1 MVHSKKVVRKLAT
14 IKDIAEQ
21 AGVSSSTVSR
31 VLNYD
36 DTLSVGDD
44 TKKRIFEVAEALDY
58 TKYQKK
64 QSKKQGKLAI
74 VQWYTEKEELDDLY
88 YLSIRLGVEKRAEEM
103 NYDIIRVFQNTDFEM
118 SAEIEG
124 IIAIGKFSDSQVNK
138 LTSWTENICFVDFDQ
153 LHRKLDSV
161 VIDFEQAVNAVLD
174 YFQTH
179 GQSRIGLIAG
189 QENFG
194 DKSKPIIDKRTTI
207 YENYMKQ
214 ANTYEEKIVFT
225 GSFNVLSGQE
235 LMKHAIETLKDDL
248 PEAFFVSNDSM
259 AIGCLRALQEA
270 GISVP
275 ERVSLIG
282 FNDISVAKY
291 IYPTLS
297 TVKVYT
303 ELMGET
309 GFDLWLDK
317 VTSER
322 TVAKKITLSTDL
334 VLRESTKTSH

>member
-1 MVHSKKVVRKLAT
+1 MAT

-21 AGVSSSTVSR
+21 ARVSSATVSR

-36 DTLSVGDD
+36 ESLSVGDE
-44 TKKRIFEVAEALDY
+44 TKKRIFEAAGALNY
-58 TKYQKK
+58 TKYQNKK
-64 QSKKQGKLAI
+64 IEKQGKLAI
-74 VQWYTEKEELDDLY
+74 VQWYTEQEELDDLY

-103 NYDIIRVFQNTDFEM
+103 DYDIIRIFQNTNFEM
-118 SAEIEG
+118 SPGIDG
-124 IIAIGKFSDSQVNK
+124 IIAIGKFSDIQVNK

-153 LHRKLDSV
+153 LYRRLDSV
-161 VIDFEQAVNAVLD
+161 VIDFEHAVNSVLD
-174 YFQTH
+174 YFIANNY
-179 GQSRIGLIAG
+179 QSIGLIAG

-194 DKSKPIIDKRTTI
+194 DKSKNIIDKRTI
-207 YENYMKQ
+207 FFKNYMQQIGMYK
-214 ANTYEEKIVFT
+214 EKYTFT
-225 GSFNVLSGQE
+225 GNFNVLSGQE
-235 LMKHAIETLKDDL
+235 LMRKAIDNLKDDL
-248 PEAFFVSNDSM
+248 PDAFFVSNDSM
-259 AIGCLRALQEA
+259 AIGCLRTLQEA

-282 FNDISVAKY
+282 FNDISLAKY

-317 VTSER
+317 LTTGR
-322 TVAKKITLSTDL
+322 RVAKKITLSTDL
-334 VLRESTKTSH
+334 LLRESTKPVI

>member
-1 MVHSKKVVRKLAT
+1 MAT

-21 AGVSSSTVSR
+21 AGVSSATVSR

-36 DTLSVGDD
+36 ETLSVGDE
-44 TKKRIFEVAEALDY
+44 TKKRVFEVAEALEY

-64 QSKKQGKLAI
+64 KANKQGKLAI
-74 VQWYTEKEELDDLY
+74 VQWYTEKEELNDLY

-103 NYDIIRVFQNTDFEM
+103 NYEIVRIFQNTDFEM
-118 SAEIEG
+118 NSSIEG

-153 LHRKLDSV
+153 LHHKLDSV
-161 VIDFEQAVNAVLD
+161 VIDFEQAVNSVLD
-174 YFQTH
+174 YFCTNGYQN
-179 GQSRIGLIAG
+179 IGLIAG

-194 DKSKPIIDKRTTI
+194 DRSKSIIDKRTTI
-207 YENYMKQ
+207 FENYMSRAGLYKK
-214 ANTYEEKIVFT
+214 NHVFT
-225 GSFNVLSGQE
+225 GSFNVASGQE
-235 LMKHAIETLKDDL
+235 LMKKAIETLKDDL
-248 PEAFFVSNDSM
+248 PDAFFISNDSM

-317 VTSER
+317 LTTER
-322 TVAKKITLSTDL
+322 TVAKKVTLSTDL
-334 VLRESTKTSH
+334 ILRESTK

>member
-1 MVHSKKVVRKLAT
+1 MAT

-21 AGVSSSTVSR
+21 AGVSSATVSR

-36 DTLSVGDD
+36 ETLSVGDE
-44 TKKRIFEVAEALDY
+44 TKKRVFEVAEALEY

-64 QSKKQGKLAI
+64 KANKQGKLAI

-103 NYDIIRVFQNTDFEM
+103 NYEIVRIFQNTDFEM
-118 SAEIEG
+118 NSSIEG
-124 IIAIGKFSDSQVNK
+124 IIAIGKFSNSQVTK

-153 LHRKLDSV
+153 LHHILDSV
-161 VIDFEQAVNAVLD
+161 VIDFEQAVNSVLD
-174 YFQTH
+174 YFCTNGYQT
-179 GQSRIGLIAG
+179 IGLIAG

-194 DKSKPIIDKRTTI
+194 DRSKPIIDKRTTI
-207 YENYMKQ
+207 FENYMNQ
-214 ANTYEEKIVFT
+214 AGIYNENHVFT
-225 GSFNVLSGQE
+225 GSFNVASGQE
-235 LMKHAIETLKDDL
+235 LMKKAIETLKDDL
-248 PEAFFVSNDSM
+248 PDAFFISNDSM

-317 VTSER
+317 LTTER
-322 TVAKKITLSTDL
+322 KVAKKVILSTDL
-334 VLRESTKTSH
+334 ILRESTR

>member
-1 MVHSKKVVRKLAT
+1 MAT

-21 AGVSSSTVSR
+21 AGVSSATVSR

-36 DTLSVGDD
+36 ETLSVGDE

-58 TKYQKK
+58 TKYQTKK
-64 QSKKQGKLAI
+64 SKKQGKLAI
-74 VQWYTEKEELDDLY
+74 VQWYTEKEELDDLF
-88 YLSIRLGVEKRAEEM
+88 YLSIRLGVEKRAEEL
-103 NYDIIRVFQNTDFEM
+103 NYDIIRIFQNTDFEM
-118 SAEIEG
+118 NSDIEG
-124 IIAIGKFSDSQVNK
+124 IIAIGKFSDLQINK
-138 LTSWTENICFVDFDQ
+138 LTSWTKNICFIDFDQ

-161 VIDFEQAVNAVLD
+161 VIDFEQAVNSVLD
-174 YFQTH
+174 YFLENGH
-179 GQSRIGLIAG
+179 KKIGLIAG
-189 QENFG
+189 QEHFG
-194 DKSKPIIDKRTTI
+194 DKSNPIIDKRTTI
-207 YENYMKQ
+207 FENYMKQ
-214 ANTYEEKIVFT
+214 AGMYNKKYVFT
-225 GSFNVLSGQE
+225 GSFNVSSGQE
-235 LMKHAIETLKDDL
+235 LMKRAIENLKDDL
-248 PEAFFVSNDSM
+248 PDAFFVSNDSM

-275 ERVSLIG
+275 NRVSLIG

-317 VTSER
+317 LTTER
-322 TVAKKITLSTDL
+322 TVAKKVTLSTDL
-334 VLRESTKTSH
+334 ILRESTNSTL

>member
-1 MVHSKKVVRKLAT
+1 MAT

-21 AGVSSSTVSR
+21 AGVSSATVSR

-36 DTLSVGDD
+36 ETLSVGDE
-44 TKKRIFEVAEALDY
+44 TKKRVFEVAEALEY

-64 QSKKQGKLAI
+64 KANKQGKLAI
-74 VQWYTEKEELDDLY
+74 VQWYTEKEELNDLY

-103 NYDIIRVFQNTDFEM
+103 NYEIVRIFQNTEFEM
-118 SAEIEG
+118 NSSIEG

-153 LHRKLDSV
+153 LHHKLDSV
-161 VIDFEQAVNAVLD
+161 VIDFEQAVNSVLD
-174 YFQTH
+174 YFCANGYQN
-179 GQSRIGLIAG
+179 IGLIAG

-194 DKSKPIIDKRTTI
+194 DRSKPIIDKRTTI
-207 YENYMKQ
+207 FENYMNRAGLYKK
-214 ANTYEEKIVFT
+214 NHVFT
-225 GSFNVLSGQE
+225 GSFNVASGQE
-235 LMKHAIETLKDDL
+235 LMKKAIETLKDDL
-248 PEAFFVSNDSM
+248 PDAFFISNDSM

-291 IYPTLS
+291 IFPTLS

-317 VTSER
+317 LTTER
-322 TVAKKITLSTDL
+322 TVAKKVTLSTDL
-334 VLRESTKTSH
+334 ILRESTR

>member
-1 MVHSKKVVRKLAT
+1 MKHGKKVVIKLAT
-14 IKDIAEQ
+14 IKDIAEKS
-21 AGVSSSTVSR
+21 GVSSATVSR

-36 DTLSVGDD
+36 ETLSVGDE
-44 TKKRIFEVAEALDY
+44 TKKRIFEIAEALDY

-64 QSKKQGKLAI
+64 NAKKQGKLAI

-103 NYDIIRVFQNTDFEM
+103 NYEIIRIFQNTDFDM
-118 SAEIEG
+118 NSEIEG
-124 IIAIGKFSDSQVNK
+124 IIAIGKFSDSQVDK

-153 LHRKLDSV
+153 LYRKLDSV
-161 VIDFEQAVNAVLD
+161 VIDFEQAVNSVLD
-174 YFQTH
+174 HFRAKGH
-179 GQSRIGLIAG
+179 QSIGLIAG

-194 DKSKPIIDKRTTI
+194 DKSKPIIDKRTLI
-207 YENYMKQ
+207 FENYMKQ
-214 ANTYEEKIVFT
+214 SDSYEEKYIFT
-225 GSFNVLSGQE
+225 GAFNVKSGQE
-235 LMKHAIETLKDDL
+235 LMEKAIKTLKDEL
-248 PEAFFVSNDSM
+248 PAAFFVSNDAM
-259 AIGCLRALQEA
+259 AIGCLRALQKA

-275 ERVSLIG
+275 DRVSLIG
-282 FNDISVAKY
+282 FNDITVAKY

-317 VTSER
+317 LTTDR

-334 VLRESTKTSH
+334 ILRESTK

>member
-1 MVHSKKVVRKLAT
+1 MVHSKKVVIKLAT

-118 SAEIEG
+118 STEIEG
-124 IIAIGKFSDSQVNK
+124 IIAIGKFSDSQVKK

-179 GQSRIGLIAG
+179 GQRRIGLIAG

-297 TVKVYT
+297 TVKVHT

-334 VLRESTKTSH
+334 ILRESTK

>member
-1 MVHSKKVVRKLAT
+1 MAT

-21 AGVSSSTVSR
+21 AGVSSATVSR

-36 DTLSVGDD
+36 ETLSVGDE
-44 TKKRIFEVAEALDY
+44 TKKRVFEVAEALEY

-64 QSKKQGKLAI
+64 KANKQGKLAI

-103 NYDIIRVFQNTDFEM
+103 NYEIVRIFQNTDFEM
-118 SAEIEG
+118 NSSIEG
-124 IIAIGKFSDSQVNK
+124 IIAIGKFSNSQVTK

-153 LHRKLDSV
+153 LHHILDSV
-161 VIDFEQAVNAVLD
+161 VIDFEQAVNSVLD
-174 YFQTH
+174 YFCTNGYQT
-179 GQSRIGLIAG
+179 IGLIAG

-194 DKSKPIIDKRTTI
+194 DRSKPIIDKRTTI
-207 YENYMKQ
+207 FENYMNQ
-214 ANTYEEKIVFT
+214 AGIYNENHVFT
-225 GSFNVLSGQE
+225 GSFNVASGQE
-235 LMKHAIETLKDDL
+235 LMKKAIETLKDDL
-248 PEAFFVSNDSM
+248 PDAFFISNDSM

-282 FNDISVAKY
+282 FNDISVVKY

-317 VTSER
+317 LTTER
-322 TVAKKITLSTDL
+322 KVAKKVILSTDL
-334 VLRESTKTSH
+334 ILRESTR

>member
-1 MVHSKKVVRKLAT
+1 M
-14 IKDIAEQ
+14 
-21 AGVSSSTVSR
+21 
-31 VLNYD
+31 
-36 DTLSVGDD
+36 
-44 TKKRIFEVAEALDY
+44 
-58 TKYQKK
+58 
-64 QSKKQGKLAI
+64 
-74 VQWYTEKEELDDLY
+74 
-88 YLSIRLGVEKRAEEM
+88 
-103 NYDIIRVFQNTDFEM
+103 
-118 SAEIEG
+118 
-124 IIAIGKFSDSQVNK
+124 
-138 LTSWTENICFVDFDQ
+138 
-153 LHRKLDSV
+153 
-161 VIDFEQAVNAVLD
+161 
-174 YFQTH
+174 
-179 GQSRIGLIAG
+179 IAG

-207 YENYMKQ
+207 FENYMNQ
-214 ANTYEEKIVFT
+214 VGIYQEKYVFT
-225 GSFNVLSGQE
+225 GAFNVTAGQE
-235 LMKHAIETLKDDL
+235 LMKKAIETLKDDL
-248 PEAFFVSNDSM
+248 PDAFFVSNDSM

-275 ERVSLIG
+275 ERVSIIG

-334 VLRESTKTSH
+334 VLRESTRSTH

>member
-1 MVHSKKVVRKLAT
+1 MNKWNGKESGENMAT

-21 AGVSSSTVSR
+21 AGVSSATVSR

-36 DTLSVGDD
+36 ETLSVGDE
-44 TKKRIFEVAEALDY
+44 TKKRVFEVAEALEY

-64 QSKKQGKLAI
+64 KANKQGKLAI
-74 VQWYTEKEELDDLY
+74 VQWYTEKEELNDLY

-103 NYDIIRVFQNTDFEM
+103 NYEIVRIFQNTDFEM
-118 SAEIEG
+118 NSSIEG

-153 LHRKLDSV
+153 LHHKLDSV
-161 VIDFEQAVNAVLD
+161 VIDFEQAVNSVLD
-174 YFQTH
+174 YFCTNGYQN
-179 GQSRIGLIAG
+179 IGLIAG

-194 DKSKPIIDKRTTI
+194 DRSKSIIDKRTTI
-207 YENYMKQ
+207 FENYMSRAGLYKK
-214 ANTYEEKIVFT
+214 NHVFT
-225 GSFNVLSGQE
+225 GSFNVASGQE
-235 LMKHAIETLKDDL
+235 LMKKAIETLKDDL
-248 PEAFFVSNDSM
+248 PDAFFISNDSM

-317 VTSER
+317 LTTER
-322 TVAKKITLSTDL
+322 TVAKKVTLSTDL
-334 VLRESTKTSH
+334 ILRESTK

>member
-1 MVHSKKVVRKLAT
+1 MAT

-21 AGVSSSTVSR
+21 AGVSSATVSR

-36 DTLSVGDD
+36 ETLSVGDE
-44 TKKRIFEVAEALDY
+44 TKKRVFEVAEALEY
-58 TKYQKK
+58 KKYQKK
-64 QSKKQGKLAI
+64 KANKQGKLAI

-103 NYDIIRVFQNTDFEM
+103 NYEVVRIFQNTDFEM
-118 SAEIEG
+118 DSSIEG

-153 LHRKLDSV
+153 LHLKLDSV
-161 VIDFEQAVNAVLD
+161 VIDFEQAVNSVMN
-174 YFQTH
+174 YFCTNGYQN
-179 GQSRIGLIAG
+179 IGLIAG

-194 DKSKPIIDKRTTI
+194 DRSKPIIDKRTTI
-207 YENYMKQ
+207 FENYMKQ
-214 ANTYEEKIVFT
+214 AGIYKESHVFT
-225 GSFNVLSGQE
+225 GSFNVASGQE
-235 LMKHAIETLKDDL
+235 LMKKAIETLKDDL
-248 PEAFFVSNDSM
+248 PDAFFISNDSM
-259 AIGCLRALQEA
+259 AIGCLRALQEV

-303 ELMGET
+303 ELIGET

-317 VTSER
+317 LTTER
-322 TVAKKITLSTDL
+322 TVAKKVTLSTDL
-334 VLRESTKTSH
+334 ILRESTR

>member
-1 MVHSKKVVRKLAT
+1 MNKWNGKESGENMAT

-21 AGVSSSTVSR
+21 AGVSSATVSR

-36 DTLSVGDD
+36 ETLSVGDE
-44 TKKRIFEVAEALDY
+44 TKKRVFEVAEALEY

-64 QSKKQGKLAI
+64 KANKQGKLAI
-74 VQWYTEKEELDDLY
+74 VQWYTEKEELNDLY

-103 NYDIIRVFQNTDFEM
+103 NYEIVRIFQNTDFEM
-118 SAEIEG
+118 NSSIEG

-153 LHRKLDSV
+153 LHHKLDSV
-161 VIDFEQAVNAVLD
+161 VIDFEQAVNSVLD
-174 YFQTH
+174 YFCTNGYQN
-179 GQSRIGLIAG
+179 IGLIAG

-194 DKSKPIIDKRTTI
+194 DRSKSIIDKRTTI
-207 YENYMKQ
+207 FENYMSRAGLYKK
-214 ANTYEEKIVFT
+214 NHVFT
-225 GSFNVLSGQE
+225 GSFNVASGQE
-235 LMKHAIETLKDDL
+235 LMKKAIETLKDDL
-248 PEAFFVSNDSM
+248 PDAFFISNDSM

-291 IYPTLS
+291 IFPTLS

-317 VTSER
+317 LTTER
-322 TVAKKITLSTDL
+322 TVAKKVTLSTDL
-334 VLRESTKTSH
+334 ILRESTR

>member
-1 MVHSKKVVRKLAT
+1 MAT

-21 AGVSSSTVSR
+21 AGVSSATVSR

-36 DTLSVGDD
+36 ETLSVGDE
-44 TKKRIFEVAEALDY
+44 TKKRVFEVAEALEY

-64 QSKKQGKLAI
+64 KANKQGKLAI

-103 NYDIIRVFQNTDFEM
+103 NYEIVRIFQNTDFEM
-118 SAEIEG
+118 NSSIEG

-153 LHRKLDSV
+153 LHHKLDSV
-161 VIDFEQAVNAVLD
+161 VIDFEQAVNSVMD
-174 YFQTH
+174 YFCTNDYKN
-179 GQSRIGLIAG
+179 IGLIAG

-194 DKSKPIIDKRTTI
+194 DRSKPIIDKRTTI
-207 YENYMKQ
+207 FENYMKQ
-214 ANTYEEKIVFT
+214 AGIYKENHVFT
-225 GSFNVLSGQE
+225 GSFNVASGQE
-235 LMKHAIETLKDDL
+235 LMKKAIETLKDDL
-248 PEAFFVSNDSM
+248 PDAFFISNDSM

-317 VTSER
+317 LTTER
-322 TVAKKITLSTDL
+322 TVAKKVTLSTDL
-334 VLRESTKTSH
+334 ILRESTKLNR

>member
-1 MVHSKKVVRKLAT
+1 MAT

-21 AGVSSSTVSR
+21 AGVSSATVSR

-36 DTLSVGDD
+36 ETLSVGDE
-44 TKKRIFEVAEALDY
+44 TKKRVFEVAEALEY

-64 QSKKQGKLAI
+64 KANKQGKLAI

-103 NYDIIRVFQNTDFEM
+103 NYEIVRIFQNTDFEM
-118 SAEIEG
+118 NSSIEG
-124 IIAIGKFSDSQVNK
+124 IIAIGKFSNSQVTK

-153 LHRKLDSV
+153 LHHKLDSV
-161 VIDFEQAVNAVLD
+161 VIDFEQAVNSVLD
-174 YFQTH
+174 YFCTNGYQT
-179 GQSRIGLIAG
+179 IGLIAG

-194 DKSKPIIDKRTTI
+194 DRSKPIIDKRTTI
-207 YENYMKQ
+207 FENYMNQ
-214 ANTYEEKIVFT
+214 AGIYNENHVFT
-225 GSFNVLSGQE
+225 GSFNVASGQE
-235 LMKHAIETLKDDL
+235 LMKKAIETLKDDL
-248 PEAFFVSNDSM
+248 PDAFFISNDSM

-317 VTSER
+317 LTTER
-322 TVAKKITLSTDL
+322 KVAKKVILSTDL
-334 VLRESTKTSH
+334 ILRESTR